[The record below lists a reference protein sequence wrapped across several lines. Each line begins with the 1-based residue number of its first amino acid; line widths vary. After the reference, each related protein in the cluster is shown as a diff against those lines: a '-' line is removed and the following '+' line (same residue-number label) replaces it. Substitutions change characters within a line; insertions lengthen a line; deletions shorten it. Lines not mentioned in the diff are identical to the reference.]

1 MLRYFF
7 RSIVLNAF
15 CIYLSTLVIA
25 GLFYF
30 QGGWGTIILA
40 GLIISLSN
48 LFVKPIVNLLLL
60 PIHLLTLGLSR
71 WISNLV
77 SLYLVT
83 WLLPGLQI
91 HDYTFPGL
99 NLSFII
105 IPPLHFSAFGAY
117 LLATLVLTFCFHI
130 LYWLFQE

>member
-7 RSIVLNAF
+7 RSIILNAF
-15 CIYLSTLVIA
+15 CIYLSSVIIS
-25 GLFYF
+25 GLFYY
-30 QGGWGTIILA
+30 QGGVGTIILA

-48 LFVKPIVNLLLL
+48 LFVKPVINLLLL

-71 WISNLV
+71 WISNLA

-83 WLLPGLQI
+83 WLLPQLQI
-91 HDYTFPGL
+91 HAYAFPGL
-99 NLSFII
+99 KLTFII

-117 LLATLVLTFCFHI
+117 ILATLVLTFCFHF